1 MFESN
6 GVHAFHGPNH
16 AFFVIEIEWYHSYEM
31 HDEEFKKRYAALNAA
46 QKEAVDT
53 IEGPVMVVAGPGTG
67 KTQILTLR
75 IANILKNADVNPE
88 NILALTFTEAG
99 ATNMRKR
106 LVDIIST
113 PAYSVVISTFHGFC
127 NSIIRDYPEEFP
139 HIIGSESI
147 TDVEQISLIEDIIQE
162 GKFAILRPFGD
173 PFYYTRTVLSAINN
187 LKREGVDPDAFLAI
201 VNKEKKRFDESPDLY
216 HEKGPHKGKMRG
228 EYQEELK
235 RINKNIELTDLYR
248 TYEAR
253 LRENKLYD
261 YADMIMEVLRT
272 LQKNKDIL
280 LILQEKYQYILV
292 DEHQDTNNAQ
302 NGILELLC
310 NFHENPNI
318 FVVGDEKQAIFKFQ
332 GASLENFLYF
342 KKAYPEAKLVILEE
356 NYRSTQHILDSAHSL
371 IPGKRELIARA
382 NHENTR
388 IRLFAFSRSDVEAY
402 FIGTDIRKKIDSG
415 TLPNEIAVL
424 YRDNADSIPLV
435 RMLERIGIPFTVESN
450 DSVLRDNDI
459 RKLLALL
466 RAVGEFGNDRYVAEA
481 MHVDFLKLDVLDV
494 YKVIAEAGMKKV
506 SIYDV
511 LRSDAAIRAL
521 LLNDEKGLRHFYGIL
536 SELAVASKNKGLQ
549 EFFSDFIRTIG
560 FMSHILAL
568 PDAVEKMEKLNGFYD
583 EIQKVTERHPNKTLK
598 EFLEHID
605 TVETHNL
612 NIEKSSFGG
621 TTNRVRLMTAH
632 KSKGLEF
639 EHVYIEGAFDGH
651 WGNKTRRESL
661 KLPRVVFTSLNEAGS
676 DDPLDDERRLF
687 YVALTR
693 AKKTVTV
700 SYAKEGVSGK
710 EQLPSVFLGE
720 MRAELLEE
728 QRTDE
733 IESEFA
739 ANKGI
744 VFAEPQVVSASAN
757 DAAFIRELFLHR
769 GFSATSLNNYL
780 SCPWKYFYQNLL
792 RIPAAK
798 TGHLMFGTAVHGA
811 LQDFF
816 NEVGEGKNASKE
828 FLLQRFVAHLERES
842 FREEEIGEWKKRGED
857 ALAGYYDEYV
867 GRFATNVRTELDI
880 KGILLTPEIKLSGKI
895 DKLEIL
901 NEKNEVNVVDYKTGK
916 PKSRGDIE
924 GSTKNS
930 DGDIKRQL
938 VFYNLLLNNYE
949 NARYKMISADV
960 DFVEPTES
968 GKYKKEPFTILEE
981 EVRELEGVI
990 RKSADELLSLSFW
1003 NSRCEDDTCEFCE
1016 LREMMG

>member
-1 MFESN
+1 
-6 GVHAFHGPNH
+6 
-16 AFFVIEIEWYHSYEM
+16 M
-31 HDEEFKKRYAALNAA
+31 HDEEFKKRYAALNTA
-46 QKEAVDT
+46 QREAVDA

-113 PAYSVVISTFHGFC
+113 PAYSVTISTFHGFC

-139 HIIGSESI
+139 HIIGSENV
-147 TDVEQISLIEDIIQE
+147 TDVERISIVEDIIEE
-162 GKFAILRPFGD
+162 GKFDILKPFGD
-173 PFYYTRTVLSAINN
+173 HFYYTRSILSAISN
-187 LKREGVDPDAFLAI
+187 LKREGIDPDAFLAI
-201 VNKEKKRFDESPDLY
+201 VKKEKERFDESPDLY

-235 RINKNIELTDLYR
+235 RINKNAELAGIYR
-248 TYEAR
+248 TYEER

-261 YADMIMEVLRT
+261 YEDMIMEVLRT
-272 LQKNKDIL
+272 LRKNKDIL

-342 KKAYPEAKLVILEE
+342 KKIYPEAKLVILEE

-371 IPGKRELIARA
+371 IPGKRELVARA
-382 NHENTR
+382 EHENVA
-388 IRLFAFSRSDVEAY
+388 IRLVSFSRSDVEAY
-402 FIGTDIRKKIDSG
+402 FVGTDIQKKIRSG
-415 TLPNEIAVL
+415 IAPNEIAVL

-459 RKLLALL
+459 RKLLVLL
-466 RAVGEFGNDRYVAEA
+466 RAVSEFGDDRFVAEA
-481 MHVDFLKLDVLDV
+481 MHIDFLKLDALDV
-494 YKVIAEAGMKKV
+494 YKVMAEAGMKKV
-506 SIYDV
+506 SIYDI

-521 LLNDEKGLRHFYGIL
+521 SLNDGTSLRRFYGTL
-536 SELAVASKNKGLQ
+536 SDLVVASRNKGLQ

-560 FMSHILAL
+560 FMAHILAL

-583 EIQKVTERHPNKTLK
+583 EMQRATERHPNRSLK

-605 TVETHNL
+605 TIEAHNL
-612 NIEKSSFGG
+612 NIEKTSFGG
-621 TTNRVRLMTAH
+621 VVNRVRLMTTH

-639 EHVYIEGAFDGH
+639 EHVYVVGVFDGH
-651 WGNKTRRESL
+651 WGNKTKRESL
-661 KLPRVVFTSLNEAGS
+661 KLPRVVFSSLNETGS

-693 AKKTVTV
+693 AKKTVTI
-700 SYAKEGVSGK
+700 SYAKESMSGK

-733 IESEFA
+733 IEAEFA
-739 ANKGI
+739 SNKGI

-780 SCPWKYFYQNLL
+780 SCPWKFFYQNLL

-816 NEVGEGKNASKE
+816 NEVGAGKNVTKE
-828 FLLQRFVAHLERES
+828 FLLQRFVVHLERES
-842 FREEEIGEWKKRGED
+842 FREGEVEDWKQRGEK

-867 GRFATNVRTELDI
+867 GRWATNVRTELDI
-880 KGILLTPEIKLSGKI
+880 KGIVLTPEIKLSGKI

-916 PKSRGDIE
+916 PKSRGEIE

-930 DGDIKRQL
+930 DGDMKRQL
-938 VFYNLLLNNYE
+938 VFYHLLLNHYE
-949 NARYKMISADV
+949 NGRYKMISADI

-981 EVRELEGVI
+981 EVAELEEVI
-990 RKSADELLSLSFW
+990 RRSADELLSLSFW
-1003 NSRCEDDTCEFCE
+1003 NSRCDDEACEFCK